1 VPGSVFDPIHSIDF
15 HKEITMKRREFLLTT
30 GVVGVSSLAGTAMAG
45 QEGEQQYLEL
55 RKITTLLGNKKKIL
69 NNFLRDVE
77 IPALNRLGIS
87 PVGVFTVKFGPNDP
101 TLYMLLPHKSL
112 ESVATESTRL
122 LADSQFLQDGAEFLD
137 TPISDP
143 NYVRI
148 ETMLLKAF
156 EKMPQVHVPDAV
168 KGKSSRIFEMRTY
181 ESHSRKAAKKK
192 IEMFNKGG
200 EMQIFREA
208 GLHPVFFGETLI
220 GPKMPNLTYMLA
232 FENMKERDKNW
243 SAFSKHPDWKALK
256 AKAEYKDTVSNI
268 TDIILRPASF
278 SQV

>member
-1 VPGSVFDPIHSIDF
+1 RD
-15 HKEITMKRREFLLTT
+15 FLLTT
-30 GVVGVSSLAGTAMAG
+30 GVAGVASLAGTAAAG
-45 QEGEQQYLEL
+45 QGEKQQYLEL
-55 RKITTLLGNKKKIL
+55 RQINTLLGDKKKIL

-77 IPALNRLGIS
+77 IPALNRLGIL
-87 PVGVFTVKFGPNDP
+87 PVGVFTVKFGANEP
-101 TLYMLLPHKSL
+101 TLYMLLPHNSL
-112 ESVATESTRL
+112 ESVATTNSRL

-156 EKMPQVHVPDAV
+156 ENMPKLKVPDAV

-200 EMQIFREA
+200 EIRIFREA

-220 GPKMPNLTYMLA
+220 GPRMPNLTYMLA
-232 FENMKERDKNW
+232 FESMKERDKNW
-243 SAFSKHPDWKALK
+243 SAFVKHPDWQALK

-278 SQV
+278 SQI

>member
-1 VPGSVFDPIHSIDF
+1 
-15 HKEITMKRREFLLTT
+15 MKRRDFLLTT
-30 GVVGVSSLAGTAMAG
+30 GVAGVASLAGTATAG
-45 QEGEQQYLEL
+45 KGEKQQYLEL
-55 RKITTLLGNKKKIL
+55 RKINTLLGDKKKIL
-69 NNFLRDVE
+69 NSFLRDVE
-77 IPALNRLGIS
+77 IPALNRLGILS
-87 PVGVFTVKFGPNDP
+87 VGVFTVKFGANEP
-101 TLYMLLPHKSL
+101 TLYMLLPHNSL
-112 ESVATESTRL
+112 ESVATTNSRL

-156 EKMPQVHVPDAV
+156 ENMPKLKVPDVV

-200 EMQIFREA
+200 EIRIFREA
-208 GLHPVFFGETLI
+208 GLHPVFFGEMLI
-220 GPKMPNLTYMLA
+220 GPRMPNLTYMLA

-243 SAFSKHPDWKALK
+243 SAFSKHPDWQALK
-256 AKAEYKDTVSNI
+256 AKEEYKNTVSNI

-278 SQV
+278 SQI

>member
-1 VPGSVFDPIHSIDF
+1 
-15 HKEITMKRREFLLTT
+15 MKRREFLLTT